1 MRPGLFARTPGW
13 QSWWEGVRGRFARIF
28 HLLKEG
34 EWRRMVDDW
43 QVTTQGLLDNPLV
56 YGIPFLLLF
65 AILARV
71 LLKRRKGKVLIK
83 PDLRT
88 QKWVRSLDR
97 AEKNLRRQGF
107 VRGPGETVGAFLVRI
122 ESQVPDAGDALSAVK
137 ALREYEKYRWR

>member
-43 QVTTQGLLDNPLV
+43 QATTQGLLDNPLV
-56 YGIPFLLLF
+56 YGMPFLLLLV
-65 AILARV
+65 ILVRR
-71 LLKRRKGKVLIK
+71 LLKRNKHKVHQK
-83 PDLRT
+83 TDLRA
-88 QKWVRSLDR
+88 QKWVRSLDQ

-122 ESQVPDAGDALSAVK
+122 ESQVSDAGDALSAVK
-137 ALREYEKYRWR
+137 ALREYEKHRWR